1 MTPVTTIKQQGY
13 EALIYAI
20 IHRAILDC
28 FASPVGN
35 DEQGYSLD
43 DNAESAFYFLSDK
56 DNIYFPLIDVD
67 VESYW
72 ALFVKQMYKPNPVRA
87 FSEQQREAFRVN
99 HEIWKRHE
107 ATTIRFRNHVCA
119 VRTGEPS
126 EGN

>member
-35 DEQGYSLD
+35 DEHGYHLD
-43 DNAESAFYFLSDK
+43 DNAQSAFEFLSDK

-72 ALFVKQMYKPNPVRA
+72 TLFVKQMYKPKPVRA

-107 ATTIRFRNHVCA
+107 ATLVRIRNNLCG
-119 VRTGEPS
+119 VRADSP
-126 EGN
+126 